1 MASESIT
8 THFECTMCGKC
19 CHDLKLPLSVAEA
32 TAWLERGSNIQ
43 ILCEAV
49 PWPEEPAADNAPAQH
64 KRGRSFAAS
73 SGELPL
79 RVVVILVG
87 AFTGACPHLGAD
99 LRCGIYE
106 TRPRVCRIYP
116 AEINPFVTLAP
127 EQKLCPPEAWTP
139 ERPVLAIDQKIVDAT
154 TFELIQQSRQ
164 TDMADTAA
172 KALLCAYLDIDTA
185 ALANEGLA
193 VFSPPARYGAR
204 RAVRRMRRRAGRRK
218 RAIVENR
225 VEPRGDRRDPALDR
239 RARRAGRRSIRHAV
253 RISRLL
259 PRIGRVIK
267 G

>member
-193 VFSPPARYGAR
+193 VFSPPRDTALGALYAACDAALADASLPSWKIVSN
-204 RAVRRMRRRAGRRK
+204 RAAT
-218 RAIVENR
+218 VETLLSIGALGELA
-225 VEPRGDRRDPALDR
+225 VDQSAMPFEYLGFFPAS
-239 RARRAGRRSIRHAV
+239 G
-253 RISRLL
+253 
-259 PRIGRVIK
+259 G
-267 G
+267 